1 MRLFPSPLA
10 FSLVAVLMVVDAIW
24 LLITPI
30 DLDLR
35 SCQPTC
41 YSAAALTLV
50 LVILMNFQTATSSV
64 ERFRGNAARFVM
76 GVIFI
81 LAGWTTLRLF
91 NHLTMTTALPYTD
104 AFLAT
109 IDRTLHLGWFEYF
122 AFVQKHWLLL
132 KLLEWSYTALAPVS
146 IAAFAFIFVIR
157 GQQAAGRFLEGFFL
171 TAFLC
176 TIIGP
181 LFPAKG
187 ATAFFAD
194 IVLPLNVLDRLP
206 GTYAVAATE
215 TLRAGGR
222 IVLNVRELPGL
233 VTFPSFHTAAAVIVA
248 AGFWRTKLFVPVA
261 VYSAIVI
268 ASTPIFGGHY
278 FIDLIGGAL
287 VAVAAI
293 AAIGWKAAPVG
304 QLHPPRRSAAAVT
317 VTSAGM
323 LPRSAARTQAA
334 PD

>member
-10 FSLVAVLMVVDAIW
+10 FWLVAILLVVDAIW

-35 SCQPTC
+35 SCRPTF
-41 YSAAALTLV
+41 YAGGTLS
-50 LVILMNFQTATSSV
+50 LILLILAKIHPSTISV
-64 ERFRGNAARFVM
+64 ERFHKNAVSFVM
-76 GVIFI
+76 GMIFI
-81 LAGWTTLRLF
+81 LAGWTSLRLF
-91 NHLTMTTALPYTD
+91 NHLTMTTALPYAD
-104 AFLAT
+104 DFLAA
-109 IDRTLHLGWFEYF
+109 IDHSLHMDWIRYF
-122 AFVQKHWLLL
+122 AFVWKRTLLL
-132 KLLEWSYTALAPVS
+132 ELLGGSYTSLTALSAVAFMLAFVVRGVEE
-146 IAAFAFIFVIR
+146 AA
-157 GQQAAGRFLEGFFL
+157 RFLETFFL
-171 TAFLC
+171 AAIVC

-181 LFPAKG
+181 FFPAQG
-187 ATAFFAD
+187 TPTFFSEGIGHLHA
-194 IVLPLNVLDRLP
+194 LQGLP
-206 GTYAVAATE
+206 GTYFVAPLE

-222 IVLNVRELPGL
+222 IVLNVSELPGL

-261 VYSAIVI
+261 VYSSIVI

-293 AAIGWKAAPVG
+293 AAIGWKTAPVG

-317 VTSAGM
+317 VTSAGL